1 MKTVETN
8 KINITR
14 KETKK
19 RRRDTQERV
28 DSQTSRSAMT
38 ANQLSLLSSNKFLLN
53 C

>member
-8 KINITR
+8 KNNITR

-28 DSQTSRSAMT
+28 DSQTRPSMT
-38 ANQLSLLSSNKFLLN
+38 ANQLSLISSNKFLLN